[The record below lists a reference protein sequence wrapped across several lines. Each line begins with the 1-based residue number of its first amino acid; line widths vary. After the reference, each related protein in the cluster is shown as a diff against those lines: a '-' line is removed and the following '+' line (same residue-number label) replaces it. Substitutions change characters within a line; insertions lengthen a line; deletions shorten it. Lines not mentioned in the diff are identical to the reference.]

1 MGTNHYLRRVKPREV
16 HDEYH
21 ICKTSAG
28 WVVHFQDS
36 SGPQDEYYGDNEW
49 APPSFHSVADIR
61 NLLKTGEYQIS
72 DEYGRVC
79 APGEESLRE
88 FERLCAWRGGERF
101 EGNPPNPDYPNG
113 EPPYENV
120 MLPGTY
126 RDPEGYVFT
135 RREFS

>member
-1 MGTNHYLRRVKPREV
+1 MGTNHYLRRVRPREV

-36 SGPQDEYYGDNEW
+36 TEHQDEWCGDGEW

-61 NLLKTGEYQIS
+61 NLLMTGEWQIS

-79 APGEESLRE
+79 EPGEESLRE
-88 FERLCAWRGGERF
+88 LERLCAWRGGSRF
-101 EGNPPNPDYPNG
+101 EGKPANPRYPEG

-120 MLPGTY
+120 MLRGTY
-126 RDPEGYVFT
+126 RDPEGYLFT
-135 RREFS
+135 TGEFS